1 MLVYSHFMQTIG
13 TIALIQVATIFELD
27 QMPQQSKYS
36 DSQFEAVMHD
46 IIIALEKHQTPRDL
60 SLMVLGNIITN
71 IFQQQVPESQRQQ
84 MAEQFTQVLL
94 KSINSK

>member
-1 MLVYSHFMQTIG
+1 
-13 TIALIQVATIFELD
+13 
-27 QMPQQSKYS
+27 MPQQSKYS

-60 SLMVLGNIITN
+60 SLMVLGNIITT
-71 IFQQQVPESQRQQ
+71 IFQQQVPESQRQR

-94 KSINSK
+94 KSINGK